1 MGFDLLVGALVGAAA
16 SLLIVGP
23 VHGPTA
29 WFRAAMVSA
38 APRSRTWVYLWS
50 CYQCVAVWTGLLIG
64 VPAAVA
70 GDTAQLVLAVPA
82 AAVLILQ
89 FSQHKLGGCG
99 GAGAGGCGGKGRGM
113 IQSHG
118 TDQRAEAQASDRGRG
133 DDGAAGAITGAAAD
147 SGRSAAAGGASEVPA
162 TGSGHASVGR

>member
-29 WFRAAMVSA
+29 WFRAAMVPA

-70 GDTAQLVLAVPA
+70 VDTAQLVLAVPA

-89 FSQHKLGGCG
+89 LSQHKLGGCG
-99 GAGAGGCGGKGRGM
+99 GSSGGCGGKGSGM
-113 IQSHG
+113 IQSHA
-118 TDQRAEAQASDRGRG
+118 TDQRAEAQASDRGGRRDFQVGAPSSRG
-133 DDGAAGAITGAAAD
+133 QPSDPAA
-147 SGRSAAAGGASEVPA
+147 EVPA
-162 TGSGHASVGR
+162 TGAGHASVGRTDTPG